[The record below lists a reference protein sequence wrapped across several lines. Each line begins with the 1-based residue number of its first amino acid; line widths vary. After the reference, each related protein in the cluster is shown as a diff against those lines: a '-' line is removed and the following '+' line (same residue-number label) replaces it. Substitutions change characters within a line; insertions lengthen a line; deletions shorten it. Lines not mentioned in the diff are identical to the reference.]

1 LNNDFAIILKIISRY
16 SSSDRI
22 NRLSSQ
28 YSGGSSSAN
37 KYSSPSS
44 YATSSYTKNN
54 NTFSS
59 STLGTSNMIGS
70 PLRSASYASSG
81 IGLGERLRM
90 GTGGSSTNLASTTT
104 TIGANNSRRN
114 GGGGSAYGGGGT
126 GIGY

>member
-1 LNNDFAIILKIISRY
+1 MTILIILKIISRY

-28 YSGGSSSAN
+28 YTGPSSAN

-44 YATSSYTKNN
+44 YATSSYIKNN

-59 STLGTSNMIGS
+59 STLGPSTTTIGS

-104 TIGANNSRRN
+104 IGASSNRRN
-114 GGGGSAYGGGGT
+114 GGGGTPSSYGGGGGA
-126 GIGY
+126 GIG